1 MRDTQRLLIGQ
12 EQAEAIKLEI
22 GTAVAGTDEPTET
35 QVAGRDLRTGL
46 LRRTTVDADSVRT
59 ALQAP
64 LAQILDGLES
74 LLERTPPELAADIAS
89 SGLMLVGGGALLR
102 GLDQLLR
109 QRTGL
114 AVTVADEP
122 LITVAR
128 GAGLALEGL
137 HHLTPAKRGRR
148 RWS

>member
-1 MRDTQRLLIGQ
+1 MR
-12 EQAEAIKLEI
+12 A
-22 GTAVAGTDEPTET
+22 
-35 QVAGRDLRTGL
+35 
-46 LRRTTVDADSVRT
+46 

-114 AVTVADEP
+114 AVTIADEP

>member
-1 MRDTQRLLIGQ
+1 
-12 EQAEAIKLEI
+12 
-22 GTAVAGTDEPTET
+22 
-35 QVAGRDLRTGL
+35 
-46 LRRTTVDADSVRT
+46 
-59 ALQAP
+59 
-64 LAQILDGLES
+64 
-74 LLERTPPELAADIAS
+74 
-89 SGLMLVGGGALLR
+89 MLVGGGALLR

-114 AVTVADEP
+114 AVTIAEEP